1 MSSDETP
8 NVPARRDRREAVR
21 EKAAA
26 VQARQRR
33 GRLAR
38 IVIGG
43 AVVTA
48 IVVGAGVAVVWT
60 LSESAS
66 QPQLAPAVQGDGFM
80 VDSIPASVMASFSG
94 GGAAEGAPSAGD
106 AAASTAPTPAETPEP
121 TSTQQPLQID
131 VYVDYL
137 SQASSDFQLANA
149 QQLSEWVSEGAATI
163 SYHPVALLTG
173 KSNGTKYSL
182 RSAGAAA
189 CVATYAA
196 DSFFAYNHKLLEQR
210 PELDTDGL
218 SDADLA
224 VLAQAVG
231 VEHHKKVARC
241 IENASFVPW
250 VQKATARA
258 LAEPVP
264 GTDAVLTGPKVYVNG
279 KPYNGELSDA
289 KEFAQFVLTLASEA
303 YFSTPTPTPSV
314 SSSVS
319 PSPTPTP

>member
-33 GRLAR
+33 GRVAR
-38 IVIGG
+38 IVVGG

-48 IVVGAGVAVVWT
+48 IVVAAGVAVAWT
-60 LSESAS
+60 LGESAS
-66 QPQLAPAVQGDGFM
+66 QPELSPAVQDDGFM
-80 VDSIPASVMASFSG
+80 VESIPASVLASFSG
-94 GGAAEGAPSAGD
+94 GSAESPPSAGD
-106 AAASTAPTPAETPEP
+106 VTASAPPTQPATPEP
-121 TSTQQPLQID
+121 SPTQQPLQID

-189 CVATYAA
+189 CVATYAP
-196 DSFFAYNHKLLEQR
+196 DSFFAFNHKLLEQR

-218 SDADLA
+218 TDADLA

-231 VEHHKKVARC
+231 VDNPKPVSRC

-258 LAEPVP
+258 LAEPVG
-264 GTDAVLTGPKVYVNG
+264 GTDEALTGPKVYVNG
-279 KPYNGELSDA
+279 KPYNGELTDA

-303 YFSTPTPTPSV
+303 YFSTPSPTPSPSGSPSATPTPA
-314 SSSVS
+314 
-319 PSPTPTP
+319 P

>member
-33 GRLAR
+33 GRVAR
-38 IVIGG
+38 ITILST
-43 AVVTA
+43 VVGA
-48 IVVGAGVAVVWT
+48 IVVAAGVAVAWT
-60 LSESAS
+60 LGESAS
-66 QPQLAPAVQGDGFM
+66 QPQLAPAVEDDGI
-80 VDSIPASVMASFSG
+80 VITSIPANVLASFA
-94 GGAAEGAPSAGD
+94 GAGTAANPPATGDSAATEAPVAE
-106 AAASTAPTPAETPEP
+106 ASPAPTP
-121 TSTQQPLQID
+121 TQQPLQVE

-137 SQASSDFQLANA
+137 SQASSDFQLTNA

-189 CVATYAA
+189 CVATYAP
-196 DSFFAYNHKLLEQR
+196 DSFFAFNHKLLEQR
-210 PELDTDGL
+210 PEIDTDGL

-231 VEHHKKVARC
+231 VENPKRVAAC
-241 IENASFVPW
+241 IEDANFVPW

-258 LAEPVP
+258 LAEPI
-264 GTDAVLTGPKVYVNG
+264 GKSNEALTGPKVYVNG
-279 KPYNGELSDA
+279 KPYNGDLTDA

-303 YFSTPTPTPSV
+303 YFSTPTPTPSPTV
-314 SSSVS
+314 SAT
-319 PSPTPTP
+319 PSPTP

>member
-38 IVIGG
+38 IVVGSVVVA
-43 AVVTA
+43 AV
-48 IVVGAGVAVVWT
+48 VVGAGVAVAWT
-60 LSESAS
+60 LGESAS
-66 QPQLAPAVQGDGFM
+66 QPQLSPTVQDDGIV
-80 VDSIPASVMASFSG
+80 VDSIPASVLASFSG
-94 GGAAEGAPSAGD
+94 GGAADAPPASSD
-106 AAASTAPTPAETPEP
+106 AAAPDATEAATPEP
-121 TSTQQPLQID
+121 TSTQQPLRVE

-137 SQASSDFQLANA
+137 SEASSDFQLANA

-189 CVATYAA
+189 CVATYAPT
-196 DSFFAYNHKLLEQR
+196 SFFAFNHRLLEQR

-218 SDADLA
+218 SDDDLA

-231 VEHHKKVARC
+231 VENSKRVARC

-258 LAEPVP
+258 LAEPVE
-264 GTDAVLTGPKVYVNG
+264 GTDAALTGPKVYVNG
-279 KPYNGELSDA
+279 TPYNGDLTDA

-314 SSSVS
+314 TPTTT
-319 PSPTPTP
+319 PSPTP